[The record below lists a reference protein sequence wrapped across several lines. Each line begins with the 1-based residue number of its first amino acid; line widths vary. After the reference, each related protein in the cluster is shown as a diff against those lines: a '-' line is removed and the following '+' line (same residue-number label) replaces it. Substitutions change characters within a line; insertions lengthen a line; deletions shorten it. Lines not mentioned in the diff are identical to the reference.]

1 MAEWWGSRQNVS
13 ARLRLEVEGMRAVFG
28 NTFRLVVPEHG
39 GLLYWL
45 GDIEINLTRLKERMH
60 TVKIVYP
67 AEYPNQPAE
76 AYITKPRI
84 YSRKHQY
91 VDGQL
96 CLFNP
101 KDGESYGW
109 NPSKGTA
116 VTVAAWAIQCPA
128 DSGLTATLPFTT
140 GVRKAAWSKAWC
152 VAKSRSAAGW
162 RSER

>member
-28 NTFRLVVPEHG
+28 NTFRLIVPEHG

-45 GDIEINLTRLKERMH
+45 GDIEINLTRLKERVH

-67 AEYPNQPAE
+67 ADYPNQPAE

-116 VTVAAWAIQCPA
+116 VTVAAWAIQWIYA
-128 DSGLTATLPFTT
+128 YYTWRATGEWPGIEESVDPSQMDPRL
-140 GVRKAAWSKAWC
+140 R
-152 VAKSRSAAGW
+152 R
-162 RSER
+162 